1 MSDLFENLKKMKQ
14 KPKKFDDLPDMQSD
28 GEDGLAK
35 FDLVAFKDEGIEGIK
50 KMFTRQGK
58 PAPEIKVVG
67 VSVHVVFLNPDD
79 PNREEMAI
87 SEIVAWHK
95 KCGDPKRFLAG
106 KLEEMDGCQ
115 DGDCSCGEC
124 EEKKSMDPDEQPY
137 DPKNKYNGMMY
148 G

>member
-14 KPKKFDDLPDMQSD
+14 KPKKFDDLPDMQVD

-35 FDLVAFKDEGIEGIK
+35 FDLVAFKDEGLDGIK
-50 KMFTRQGK
+50 KMFARQGK

-67 VSVHVVFLNPDD
+67 VSVHVVLLNPDD
-79 PNREEMAI
+79 PKREEMAI

-95 KCGDPKRFLAG
+95 KCGDPKKYLAG
-106 KLEEMDGCQ
+106 KFSNMDNEE
-115 DGDCSCGEC
+115 CSCGEC
-124 EEKKSMDPDEQPY
+124 EHEKESMDPEEQPY
-137 DPKNKYNGMMY
+137 EPKNKYNGMMY